1 MNEQDIFWNRAA
13 ETMSRDEYAKVQLD
27 GLQRSLRRVW
37 KNAFYRSR
45 LQAGGVSSPEDVKSL
60 DDLARLPFYTKE
72 LASGT
77 RAARPRP
84 RRRSC
89 DASQA

>member
-45 LQAGGVSSPEDVKSL
+45 LQCFVSIRNTRRTSAPSPSFL
-60 DDLARLPFYTKE
+60 
-72 LASGT
+72 
-77 RAARPRP
+77 
-84 RRRSC
+84 
-89 DASQA
+89 